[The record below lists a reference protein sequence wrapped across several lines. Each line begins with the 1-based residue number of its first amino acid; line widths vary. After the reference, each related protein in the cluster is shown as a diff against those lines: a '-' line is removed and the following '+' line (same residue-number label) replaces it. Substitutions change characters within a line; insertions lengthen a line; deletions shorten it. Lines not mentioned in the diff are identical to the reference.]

1 MTQFGAVILAAGFSS
16 RMGAFKPL
24 LSLGDATVLEHVVQ
38 TMRHAE
44 ITPIVVTGHNH
55 CEIEALAEKLQVT
68 TVHNPRFEEGMFTS
82 IQSGFAYM
90 AEQPFEAVFLLPTD
104 IPMIRFST
112 LTFLQADFMQNRA
125 LYDLWQPT
133 FNGRRGH
140 PPLLKNGLV
149 RKIAAMQNDTNLR
162 EALATLPQS
171 RKCEVPV
178 CDRYILRDMDYPA
191 DYAAMVHEYENY
203 DVLYPAEAYALL
215 LKYRG
220 DKPKLLRHSLKV
232 MQVALR
238 LALALQRKEVPIN
251 VRLVQ
256 SCALLHD
263 IGKGHPDHACF
274 SAELLASL
282 ELPRMGYV
290 TGCHSGFAL
299 SQGLCDFL
307 KDDTLAAKVVFIA
320 DKFVGSNSGDSLGTV
335 DERFDAA
342 RRRFG
347 DDHEAAR
354 RIDNLHK
361 EAKNVCAEIS
371 ALLEQPIEDLIFR
384 VSL

>member
-16 RMGAFKPL
+16 RMKAFKPL
-24 LSLGDATVLEHVVQ
+24 LPLGNITVLEHVLQ
-38 TMRHAE
+38 TMRQAE
-44 ITPIVVTGHNH
+44 ITPVVATGHNH
-55 CEIEALAEKLQVT
+55 GEIEALAQKLKAA
-68 TVHNPRFEEGMFTS
+68 TVHNPLFEHGMFTS

-90 AEQPFEAVFLLPTD
+90 ADMAFGGVFLLPAD

-112 LTFLQADFMQNRA
+112 LTFLQADFLQNHA
-125 LYDLWQPT
+125 LYELWQPT

-140 PPLLKNGLV
+140 PPLLKMDLV
-149 RKIAAMQNDTNLR
+149 RKIAALQNDTSLR
-162 EALATLPQS
+162 EALATLPEN
-171 RKCEVPV
+171 RKCKVSV

-191 DYAAMVHEYENY
+191 DYAALLAEYANH

-215 LKYRG
+215 RKFHAA
-220 DKPKLLRHSLKV
+220 KPKLIRHSLKV

-238 LALALQRKEVPIN
+238 LALALQRKNVPLN

-274 SAELLASL
+274 AAELLASL

-299 SQGLCDFL
+299 SQGLCDYL

-335 DERFDAA
+335 DERFEAA
-342 RRRFG
+342 RKRFDG
-347 DDHEAAR
+347 NPEAAR
-354 RIDNLHK
+354 RINHLHN
-361 EAKNVCAEIS
+361 EAKCVCAEIS
-371 ALLEQPIEDLIFR
+371 TLLNQPIDDVVFR
-384 VSL
+384 K